1 MRQRHVDAE
10 APQHVNTDCWLVN
23 ISTISITVTVI
34 AAATTTTI
42 TFTITT
48 TTITITITIGITKT
62 VTTIIKASKPM
73 RLTFYKWMIQA
84 SRGEAQGQVIM
95 VTLLHG

>member
-10 APQHVNTDCWLVN
+10 APQHVNTDCRLVN

-42 TFTITT
+42 TFSITT
-48 TTITITITIGITKT
+48 TIAKMPLPLGLKLVSLQACYVLWVSTKR
-62 VTTIIKASKPM
+62 AWALLG
-73 RLTFYKWMIQA
+73 RY
-84 SRGEAQGQVIM
+84 AQRFPFIAP
-95 VTLLHG
+95 